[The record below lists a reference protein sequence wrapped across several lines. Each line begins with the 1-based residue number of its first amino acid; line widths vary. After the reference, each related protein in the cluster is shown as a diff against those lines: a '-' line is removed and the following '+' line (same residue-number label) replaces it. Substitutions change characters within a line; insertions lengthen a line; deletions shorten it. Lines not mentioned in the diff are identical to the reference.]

1 MLYVN
6 TYYLIIIFSP
16 GGGIAGCNALYHL
29 SRKGINA
36 VLLDKGKI
44 RSGATGT
51 TAGLVWRLRP
61 NDIEIQLLAA
71 TRKQI
76 LSLKEETGVDP
87 EWVENGGLYIAHNKV
102 KHFC

>member
-1 MLYVN
+1 MHIEY
-6 TYYLIIIFSP
+6 IHFFFFST

-36 VLLDKGKI
+36 VLLDRGKVH
-44 RSGATGT
+44 SGTT
-51 TAGLVWRLRP
+51 SQTAGLVWRLRP
-61 NDIEIQLLAA
+61 HDIEIQLLAA

-102 KHFC
+102 RIRN

>member
-1 MLYVN
+1 MLVFN
-6 TYYLIIIFSP
+6 ILNIFFT

-44 RSGATGT
+44 RSGATGQ

-71 TRKQI
+71 TRQQI

-102 KHFC
+102 RI